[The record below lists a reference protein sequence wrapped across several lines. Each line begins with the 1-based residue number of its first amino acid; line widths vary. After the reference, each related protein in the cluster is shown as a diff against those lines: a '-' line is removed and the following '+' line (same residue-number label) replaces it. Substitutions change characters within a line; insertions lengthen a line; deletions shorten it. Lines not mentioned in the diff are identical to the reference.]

1 MFKKEFWK
9 YFFNTFKESKWL
21 LVRYVVI
28 GIYLIV
34 VGIIANKL
42 QLHDLTYYNSI
53 ITLAYFAEMIAF
65 GCSEGFGI
73 YVNQHAHEPKISRKY
88 AKVGFYVT
96 ILVVLIFVVLLG
108 AMPNVILKNIL
119 HLDFEVNLWFYYI
132 MLIAM
137 VFLAGFR
144 YINTLLA
151 RLKVFNVQLITS
163 LSQCALVALSL
174 LLLVL
179 FKNLSLIPIAI
190 IYVLVYLTVLIV
202 SLILLKR
209 NKIHSINILKYER
222 LKLEK
227 HEIRTIVLR
236 CLAEIVWEV
245 GYMFISFFILKANVI
260 LYNQYC
266 YFENA
271 LDIFNGVFF
280 TFVKLTS
287 IRICTA
293 IGERKRD
300 EAFKHAKYSIYAS
313 IVIWFFYALVSFALY
328 LPLKSAMNIDLQAT
342 ALIPYILY
350 VALSLFRFVNWT
362 MGTYIIGQSE
372 IYINYQFWI
381 EVVFAIYW
389 VLLYLLADIFKGNM
403 YLIFG
408 AIALECTIKII
419 IDSIK
424 ISNKRWTYKFEEGG
438 ELHIEEKV
446 KEKD

>member
-1 MFKKEFWK
+1 M
-9 YFFNTFKESKWL
+9 
-21 LVRYVVI
+21 
-28 GIYLIV
+28 
-34 VGIIANKL
+34 
-42 QLHDLTYYNSI
+42 
-53 ITLAYFAEMIAF
+53 
-65 GCSEGFGI
+65 
-73 YVNQHAHEPKISRKY
+73 
-88 AKVGFYVT
+88 
-96 ILVVLIFVVLLG
+96 
-108 AMPNVILKNIL
+108 
-119 HLDFEVNLWFYYI
+119 
-132 MLIAM
+132 
-137 VFLAGFR
+137 
-144 YINTLLA
+144 
-151 RLKVFNVQLITS
+151 
-163 LSQCALVALSL
+163 
-174 LLLVL
+174 
-179 FKNLSLIPIAI
+179 
-190 IYVLVYLTVLIV
+190 IV